1 MIAEQL
7 RHELRDRR
15 WSALVLGLAIA
26 GGGVFIFAVTA
37 GLSQAIADLTR
48 SFPKALTAFI
58 GGGSAGGYA
67 VGELFNLITPAA
79 LVGYAVTVGGS
90 TIAREEEKGTMS
102 MLSAQPIT
110 RPSIVTS
117 KSLALLASL
126 VGATA
131 LLWAGVVISSGV
143 YRIGLDLAGLTAI
156 CVHLL
161 FLAIAFAA
169 IAIAG
174 GAVTGNPG
182 LGSGIAGGLAV
193 AAYAS
198 NAMLPLA
205 NLASWAKL
213 SPWYY
218 FAGSNPLSNGI
229 DVPHLLVLTA
239 IAAAAMVIAYAGFTR
254 RDLKG

>member
-1 MIAEQL
+1 MFAEQL
-7 RHELRDRR
+7 RHELRERR
-15 WSALVLGLAIA
+15 WSALSLGLILAA
-26 GGGVFIFAVTA
+26 CGVFIFAVTA
-37 GLSQAIADLTR
+37 GLSQAIADLTN
-48 SFPKALTAFI
+48 SFPKAVTVFI

-67 VGELFNLITPAA
+67 VGELFNLIAPAA

-90 TIAREEEKGTMS
+90 MIAREEEKGTMS

-110 RPSIVTS
+110 RASIVTF

-126 VGATA
+126 VFAAA
-131 LLWAGVVISSGV
+131 LLWAGVAISSAV

-161 FLAIAFAA
+161 FLAIAFGA

-174 GAVTGNPG
+174 GALTGSPG
-182 LGSGIAGGLAV
+182 LGTGVAGGLAV
-193 AAYAS
+193 VAYAS

-205 NLASWAKL
+205 NLAGWARL

-218 FAGSNPLSNGI
+218 FAGSNPLSTGI
-229 DVPHLLVLTA
+229 DGPHLLVLSA
-239 IAAAAMVIAYAGFTR
+239 IAVVVMAAAYVGFSR